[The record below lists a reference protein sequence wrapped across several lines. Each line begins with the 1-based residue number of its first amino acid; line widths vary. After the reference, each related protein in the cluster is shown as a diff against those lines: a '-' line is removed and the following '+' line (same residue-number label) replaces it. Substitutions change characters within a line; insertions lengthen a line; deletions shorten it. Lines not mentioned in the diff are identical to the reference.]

1 VHLIEDMVRS
11 QMIEL
16 VSRQFLVEP
25 FRLAL
30 TYARPAPKYLR
41 PLEHGQSLICGT
53 HDI

>member
-30 TYARPAPKYLR
+30 TYARPAAKYLR
-41 PLEHGQSLICGT
+41 PLERGQSLTYGT
-53 HDI
+53 PGI